1 GQVGIPP
8 ALEDI
13 GIDHLGDP
21 DYYAGYVFVPLEGVQ
36 YVYVPPEGVLAG
48 WWKRIRIAG
57 IAAFR
62 ASDLAFVDWVNV
74 SAFQPK
80 AGWVAIDPVEH
91 MLYTSD
97 DHIVAGTPLLRY
109 AVDVSKIENGI
120 PGDFL
125 TPMPPIAVLEADG
138 SPVSGQFTYM
148 QGGVFTPWGD
158 LYLSVGTQEDSAA
171 ATRGGIHL
179 FRRTADGSAFRLV
192 ESSVNISAPVGAPV
206 FAYEYHPDSGE

>member
-1 GQVGIPP
+1 VIAANCPSHVYLGNNPNGTNWPDWSEDAQGIANDGQHWFFTRKGGLFKYDANWQPIDGDDIGKLGQVGIPP

-13 GIDHLGDP
+13 GSDHLGDP

-109 AVDVSKIENGI
+109 SVDVSKI
-120 PGDFL
+120 
-125 TPMPPIAVLEADG
+125 
-138 SPVSGQFTYM
+138 
-148 QGGVFTPWGD
+148 
-158 LYLSVGTQEDSAA
+158 
-171 ATRGGIHL
+171 
-179 FRRTADGSAFRLV
+179 
-192 ESSVNISAPVGAPV
+192 
-206 FAYEYHPDSGE
+206 